1 MQFNQNN
8 RAAEFLR
15 YANSIAN
22 PQSLLNNPQLNT
34 LKQKYNTTNPQQ
46 LAMQRAQSMG
56 ISPDQLNQIA
66 RQLGITQ

>member
-1 MQFNQNN
+1 MQNN

-22 PQSLLNNPQLNT
+22 PQSLLNNPAFNS
-34 LKQKYNTTNPQQ
+34 LKQKYNASNPQQ

-56 ISPDQLNQIA
+56 ITPDQLSQIA